1 MNTISCIV
9 VDDEPLAVRLMESY
23 VAKTP
28 FLSLK
33 GSFTS
38 GTAAYSFLQDNPV
51 DLLFC
56 DIQMPNL
63 SGMDLSRMLPERTRI
78 IFTTA
83 FSEYAVEGFKV
94 RALDY
99 LLKPISYEDFLSAAM
114 KAKEYLELIDDKSLR
129 QAQRP
134 SGLVTEPGV
143 STLVTEPAVRRDSP
157 TTEVTEPAVRCGSPN
172 TEVTEPAVRRDSPN
186 TEVTEPAV
194 RRDSPTTEVTE
205 PAVSTSVTEPVEVTE
220 QRKIKSIF
228 VKTEYR
234 LQQIDLDRITYI
246 EGLKDYVKIHLN
258 NGTAPILSLMRLK
271 ALEDTLPKED
281 FVRVHKSFIVRLAA
295 IEAIERNHI
304 LIGPS
309 RIPIGDTYQ
318 TALYQAL
325 SGSFLLLGGK
335 G

>member
-1 MNTISCIV
+1 M
-9 VDDEPLAVRLMESY
+9 
-23 VAKTP
+23 
-28 FLSLK
+28 
-33 GSFTS
+33 
-38 GTAAYSFLQDNPV
+38 

-56 DIQMPNL
+56 NIQMPNL

-134 SGLVTEPGV
+134 SGLVTEPAV
-143 STLVTEPAVRRDSP
+143 STLVTEPAVRR
-157 TTEVTEPAVRCGSPN
+157 G
-172 TEVTEPAVRRDSPN
+172 
-186 TEVTEPAV
+186 
-194 RRDSPTTEVTE
+194 SPTTEVTE

-258 NGTAPILSLMRLK
+258 NDTAPILSLMRLK

>member
-1 MNTISCIV
+1 
-9 VDDEPLAVRLMESY
+9 MESY

-129 QAQRP
+129 QAQLP

-143 STLVTEPAVRRDSP
+143 STLVTEPAVRR
-157 TTEVTEPAVRCGSPN
+157 G
-172 TEVTEPAVRRDSPN
+172 
-186 TEVTEPAV
+186 
-194 RRDSPTTEVTE
+194 SPTTEVTE
-205 PAVSTSVTEPVEVTE
+205 PAVSTSVTEPVEVTG

-246 EGLKDYVKIHLN
+246 EGLKDYMKIHLN

>member
-1 MNTISCIV
+1 MNAISCIV

-129 QAQRP
+129 QAQLP
-134 SGLVTEPGV
+134 SGLVTEPAV

-157 TTEVTEPAVRCGSPN
+157 TTEVTEPGVRRGSPT
-172 TEVTEPAVRRDSPN
+172 TEVTK
-186 TEVTEPAV
+186 PAV

>member
-1 MNTISCIV
+1 MNTICCIV

-99 LLKPISYEDFLSAAM
+99 LLKPISYDDFLSAAM
-114 KAKEYLELIDDKSLR
+114 KAKEYLELIDDKLLR
-129 QAQRP
+129 QAQLP
-134 SGLVTEPGV
+134 SG
-143 STLVTEPAVRRDSP
+143 LVTEPAVRRDSP
-157 TTEVTEPAVRCGSPN
+157 TTEVTEPAVR
-172 TEVTEPAVRRDSPN
+172 RDS
-186 TEVTEPAV
+186 
-194 RRDSPTTEVTE
+194 STTEVTE

>member
-99 LLKPISYEDFLSAAM
+99 LLKPISYEDFLSATV
-114 KAKEYLELIDDKSLR
+114 KAKEYFE
-129 QAQRP
+129 
-134 SGLVTEPGV
+134 
-143 STLVTEPAVRRDSP
+143 
-157 TTEVTEPAVRCGSPN
+157 
-172 TEVTEPAVRRDSPN
+172 
-186 TEVTEPAV
+186 
-194 RRDSPTTEVTE
+194 
-205 PAVSTSVTEPVEVTE
+205 VTEPVEVTE

-234 LQQIDLDRITYI
+234 LQQIDLDRIT
-246 EGLKDYVKIHLN
+246 
-258 NGTAPILSLMRLK
+258 
-271 ALEDTLPKED
+271 
-281 FVRVHKSFIVRLAA
+281 
-295 IEAIERNHI
+295 
-304 LIGPS
+304 
-309 RIPIGDTYQ
+309 
-318 TALYQAL
+318 
-325 SGSFLLLGGK
+325 
-335 G
+335 

>member
-1 MNTISCIV
+1 
-9 VDDEPLAVRLMESY
+9 MESY

-134 SGLVTEPGV
+134 SGLVTEPAV
-143 STLVTEPAVRRDSP
+143 STLVTEPAVRR
-157 TTEVTEPAVRCGSPN
+157 G
-172 TEVTEPAVRRDSPN
+172 
-186 TEVTEPAV
+186 
-194 RRDSPTTEVTE
+194 SPTTEVTE
-205 PAVSTSVTEPVEVTE
+205 PAVSTSVTEPAEVTG

-234 LQQIDLDRITYI
+234 LQQIDLDKITYI

-258 NGTAPILSLMRLK
+258 DGSTPVLSLMRLK
-271 ALEDTLPKED
+271 NIEDTLPNED
-281 FVRVHKSFIVRLAA
+281 FVRVHKSFIVRLTA

>member
-51 DLLFC
+51 NLLFC

-94 RALDY
+94 RAMDY

-114 KAKEYLELIDDKSLR
+114 KAKEYLELIDDKLLR
-129 QAQRP
+129 QAQLP
-134 SGLVTEPGV
+134 SGL
-143 STLVTEPAVRRDSP
+143 
-157 TTEVTEPAVRCGSPN
+157 
-172 TEVTEPAVRRDSPN
+172 
-186 TEVTEPAV
+186 
-194 RRDSPTTEVTE
+194 VTE
-205 PAVSTSVTEPVEVTE
+205 PAVSTSVTEPAEVTG

>member
-33 GSFTS
+33 SSFTS

-63 SGMDLSRMLPERTRI
+63 SGMELSRMLPERTRI

-134 SGLVTEPGV
+134 SGLVTEPAV

-157 TTEVTEPAVRCGSPN
+157 T
-172 TEVTEPAVRRDSPN
+172 

>member
-157 TTEVTEPAVRCGSPN
+157 TTEVTEPAV
-172 TEVTEPAVRRDSPN
+172 
-186 TEVTEPAV
+186 
-194 RRDSPTTEVTE
+194 
-205 PAVSTSVTEPVEVTE
+205 STSVTEPVEVTE

>member
-1 MNTISCIV
+1 MNAISCIV

-114 KAKEYLELIDDKSLR
+114 KAKEYLELIDDKLLR

-134 SGLVTEPGV
+134 SGLVTEPAV
-143 STLVTEPAVRRDSP
+143 STL
-157 TTEVTEPAVRCGSPN
+157 
-172 TEVTEPAVRRDSPN
+172 
-186 TEVTEPAV
+186 VTEPAV

>member
-129 QAQRP
+129 QAQLP

-143 STLVTEPAVRRDSP
+143 STLVTEPAVR
-157 TTEVTEPAVRCGSPN
+157 CG
-172 TEVTEPAVRRDSPN
+172 SPN

-205 PAVSTSVTEPVEVTE
+205 PAVSTSVTEPAEVTG

-234 LQQIDLDRITYI
+234 LLQIDLDKITYI

-258 NGTAPILSLMRLK
+258 DGSTPVLSLMRLK
-271 ALEDTLPKED
+271 NIEDTLPNED

>member
-114 KAKEYLELIDDKSLR
+114 KAKEYLELIDDKLLR

-143 STLVTEPAVRRDSP
+143 STL
-157 TTEVTEPAVRCGSPN
+157 
-172 TEVTEPAVRRDSPN
+172 
-186 TEVTEPAV
+186 VTEPAV

>member
-33 GSFTS
+33 GSFTG

-63 SGMDLSRMLPERTRI
+63 NGMELSKMLPERTRI

-83 FSEYAVEGFKV
+83 FSEYAVEGFRV

-99 LLKPISYEDFLSAAM
+99 LLKPVSYDDFLSAAL
-114 KAKEYLELIDDKSLR
+114 KAKEYFELVTEKSLR

-134 SGLVTEPGV
+134 TGQIIS
-143 STLVTEPAVRRDSP
+143 SQ
-157 TTEVTEPAVRCGSPN
+157 
-172 TEVTEPAVRRDSPN
+172 
-186 TEVTEPAV
+186 
-194 RRDSPTTEVTE
+194 
-205 PAVSTSVTEPVEVTE
+205 SVTELVEVTRPVVRQGSPTVVRQSSPTVE
-220 QRKIKSIF
+220 ATAQRKIKSIF

-258 NGTAPILSLMRLK
+258 DGSDPILSLMRLK
-271 ALEDTLPKED
+271 VLEDTLPGED
-281 FVRVHKSFIVRLAA
+281 FIRVHKSFIVRLEH

-304 LIGPS
+304 LIGQE
-309 RIPIGDTYQ
+309 RIPIGATYQ
-318 TALYQAL
+318 DSLYAAL
-325 SGSFLLLGGK
+325 SSKAFFPPDK
-335 G
+335 HIQ

>member
-1 MNTISCIV
+1 MNTISCII

-38 GTAAYSFLQDNPV
+38 GTAAYSFLHSNPV

-63 SGMDLSRMLPERTRI
+63 NGMELSKMLPEKTRI

-83 FSEYAVEGFKV
+83 FSEYAVEGFRV

-99 LLKPISYEDFLSAAM
+99 LLKPISYDDFLSAAI
-114 KAKEYLELIDDKSLR
+114 KAKEYFKLIEES
-129 QAQRP
+129 
-134 SGLVTEPGV
+134 V
-143 STLVTEPAVRRDSP
+143 SSA
-157 TTEVTEPAVRCGSPN
+157 GS
-172 TEVTEPAVRRDSPN
+172 
-186 TEVTEPAV
+186 
-194 RRDSPTTEVTE
+194 
-205 PAVSTSVTEPVEVTE
+205 VTE

-234 LQQIDLDRITYI
+234 LQQIDLDKITYI

-258 NGTAPILSLMRLK
+258 DGTAPVLSLMRLK
-271 ALEDTLPKED
+271 TLEEMLPKED
-281 FVRVHKSFIVRLAA
+281 FVRVHKSFIIRMER

-304 LIGPS
+304 IIGS
-309 RIPIGDTYQ
+309 DRIPIGETYQ
-318 TALYQAL
+318 DSLYATL
-325 SGSFLLLGGK
+325 SGSALIPASLNIQK
-335 G
+335 

>member
-1 MNTISCIV
+1 MNAISCIV

-99 LLKPISYEDFLSAAM
+99 LLKPISYNDFLSAAM
-114 KAKEYLELIDDKSLR
+114 KAKEYLELIDDKLLR

-157 TTEVTEPAVRCGSPN
+157 TTEVTEPAVR
-172 TEVTEPAVRRDSPN
+172 
-186 TEVTEPAV
+186 
-194 RRDSPTTEVTE
+194 RDSPTAEVTE

>member
-83 FSEYAVEGFKV
+83 FSEYAVEGFKI

-129 QAQRP
+129 QAQRS

-143 STLVTEPAVRRDSP
+143 STLVTEPAVRRDS
-157 TTEVTEPAVRCGSPN
+157 S
-172 TEVTEPAVRRDSPN
+172 
-186 TEVTEPAV
+186 
-194 RRDSPTTEVTE
+194 TTEVTE

>member
-1 MNTISCIV
+1 M
-9 VDDEPLAVRLMESY
+9 
-23 VAKTP
+23 
-28 FLSLK
+28 
-33 GSFTS
+33 
-38 GTAAYSFLQDNPV
+38 

-114 KAKEYLELIDDKSLR
+114 KAKEYLELIDDKLLR

-157 TTEVTEPAVRCGSPN
+157 TTEVTEPAVRRGSPT
-172 TEVTEPAVRRDSPN
+172 TEETEPAVRRG
-186 TEVTEPAV
+186 
-194 RRDSPTTEVTE
+194 SPTTEVTE

-271 ALEDTLPKED
+271 ALEDTLQKED
-281 FVRVHKSFIVRLAA
+281 FVRVHKSFIIRLAA

>member
-83 FSEYAVEGFKV
+83 FSEYAVEGFKSAGF
-94 RALDY
+94 RL
-99 LLKPISYEDFLSAAM
+99 LLKPISYDDFLSAAV
-114 KAKEYLELIDDKSLR
+114 KAKEYF
-129 QAQRP
+129 
-134 SGLVTEPGV
+134 
-143 STLVTEPAVRRDSP
+143 
-157 TTEVTEPAVRCGSPN
+157 EVTEPA
-172 TEVTEPAVRRDSPN
+172 EVTG
-186 TEVTEPAV
+186 
-194 RRDSPTTEVTE
+194 
-205 PAVSTSVTEPVEVTE
+205 

-228 VKTEYR
+228 AKTEYR
-234 LQQIDLDRITYI
+234 LQQIDLDKITYI

-258 NGTAPILSLMRLK
+258 DGSTPVLSLMHLK
-271 ALEDTLPKED
+271 NLEDTLPNED
-281 FVRVHKSFIVRLAA
+281 FVRVHKSFIVRLTA
-295 IEAIERNHI
+295 IEAIERSHI
-304 LIGPS
+304 LIGQD
-309 RIPIGDTYQ
+309 RIPIGDSYKPR
-318 TALYQAL
+318 LYQAL
-325 SGSFLLLGGK
+325 SSTAFLPDK
-335 G
+335 E

>member
-1 MNTISCIV
+1 
-9 VDDEPLAVRLMESY
+9 MESY

-51 DLLFC
+51 DMLFC

-99 LLKPISYEDFLSAAM
+99 LLKPISYDDFLSAAV
-114 KAKEYLELIDDKSLR
+114 KAKEYF
-129 QAQRP
+129 
-134 SGLVTEPGV
+134 
-143 STLVTEPAVRRDSP
+143 
-157 TTEVTEPAVRCGSPN
+157 EVTEPA
-172 TEVTEPAVRRDSPN
+172 EVTG
-186 TEVTEPAV
+186 
-194 RRDSPTTEVTE
+194 
-205 PAVSTSVTEPVEVTE
+205 

-234 LQQIDLDRITYI
+234 LQQIDLDKITYI

-258 NGTAPILSLMRLK
+258 DGSTPVLSLMRLK
-271 ALEDTLPKED
+271 NLEDTLPNED
-281 FVRVHKSFIVRLAA
+281 FVRVHKSFIVRLTA
-295 IEAIERNHI
+295 IEAIERSHI
-304 LIGPS
+304 LIGQD
-309 RIPIGDTYQ
+309 RIPIGDSYKPR
-318 TALYQAL
+318 LYQAL
-325 SGSFLLLGGK
+325 SSTAFLPDK
-335 G
+335 E

>member
-1 MNTISCIV
+1 MNAISCIV

-134 SGLVTEPGV
+134 SGLVTEPAV
-143 STLVTEPAVRRDSP
+143 STLVTEPAVRRGSP
-157 TTEVTEPAVRCGSPN
+157 NTEVTEPAVRCGSPN
-172 TEVTEPAVRRDSPN
+172 TEVTEPAV
-186 TEVTEPAV
+186 
-194 RRDSPTTEVTE
+194 
-205 PAVSTSVTEPVEVTE
+205 STSVTEPVEVTG

>member
-134 SGLVTEPGV
+134 SGLVTEPAV

-157 TTEVTEPAVRCGSPN
+157 TTEVTEPAVRRG
-172 TEVTEPAVRRDSPN
+172 
-186 TEVTEPAV
+186 
-194 RRDSPTTEVTE
+194 SPTTEVTE
-205 PAVSTSVTEPVEVTE
+205 PAVSTSVTEPVEVTG

-281 FVRVHKSFIVRLAA
+281 FVRVHKSFIVRLTA
-295 IEAIERNHI
+295 IEAIERNQI

>member
-1 MNTISCIV
+1 
-9 VDDEPLAVRLMESY
+9 
-23 VAKTP
+23 
-28 FLSLK
+28 
-33 GSFTS
+33 
-38 GTAAYSFLQDNPV
+38 
-51 DLLFC
+51 
-56 DIQMPNL
+56 
-63 SGMDLSRMLPERTRI
+63 MLPERTRI

-114 KAKEYLELIDDKSLR
+114 KAKEYLELIDDKLLR
-129 QAQRP
+129 QAQLP

-157 TTEVTEPAVRCGSPN
+157 TTD
-172 TEVTEPAVRRDSPN
+172 VTEPAVRRG
-186 TEVTEPAV
+186 
-194 RRDSPTTEVTE
+194 SPTTEVTE
-205 PAVSTSVTEPVEVTE
+205 PAVSTSVTEPAEVTG

-281 FVRVHKSFIVRLAA
+281 FVRVHKSFIIRLAA

>member
-1 MNTISCIV
+1 MNAISCIV

-129 QAQRP
+129 QAQLP
-134 SGLVTEPGV
+134 SGLVTEPAV
-143 STLVTEPAVRRDSP
+143 STL
-157 TTEVTEPAVRCGSPN
+157 
-172 TEVTEPAVRRDSPN
+172 
-186 TEVTEPAV
+186 VTEPAV